1 MYNIFSSENKTIEA
15 YQQNAING
23 VGKLLSSCETMK
35 NALLYFTMGK
45 GKTLTAVQI
54 AVNAQLDNL
63 IGSVLIVAP
72 PSTHKQWD
80 SYKELKKTDKELAD
94 KVSAIEVL
102 VAGQYVK
109 RDDFDRLA
117 QAIFVKLDKIMDKLD
132 TKVDK

>member
-1 MYNIFSSENKTIEA
+1 MDQSLLNWVFALTNII
-15 YQQNAING
+15 
-23 VGKLLSSCETMK
+23 
-35 NALLYFTMGK
+35 
-45 GKTLTAVQI
+45 
-54 AVNAQLDNL
+54 
-63 IGSVLIVAP
+63 IGGFIKVM
-72 PSTHKQWD
+72 WD